1 MKLGLIGAGKMGM
14 SILSGITNNGI
25 FKKENITICV
35 RREEKFK
42 ELKDEGYNVTYDPKE
57 AYEKT
62 DILVLAIKPQ
72 GFEEM
77 LNILKDVKKNSLIIS
92 VAAGIKIEYINS
104 YLKGRIVRVMP
115 NTPATIGYGT
125 TAISLFNT
133 TDDDR
138 VIVDQ
143 IFKSIGTVAYIDE
156 KMMND
161 VTPCNGSMPAYVF
174 YFIRAFVNSAVEAGF
189 DLETAKKLVAS
200 SVLGS
205 AKLLMESTKDLDT
218 LISDVCSK
226 GGTTIEGIYV
236 FDNANLNKIIDDCFK
251 ACAKRAKELG
261 EK

>member
-14 SILSGITNNGI
+14 SILSGITAKKI
-25 FKKENITICV
+25 FKKEDILVCV
-35 RREEKFK
+35 RREDAYNN
-42 ELKDEGYNVTYDPKE
+42 LKNDGYNPTYSMKE
-57 AYEKT
+57 CYQNS
-62 DILVLAIKPQ
+62 DILILAIKPQ
-72 GFEEM
+72 GFEAM
-77 LNILKDVKKNSLIIS
+77 LEELKDIKKDCLIIS
-92 VAAGIKIEYINS
+92 VAAGIKIEYIYK

-133 TDDDR
+133 NEDDKN
-138 VIVDQ
+138 IVDK
-143 IFKSIGTVAYIDE
+143 IFKSIGTVVYIEE

-174 YFIRAFVNSAVEAGF
+174 YFIRAFVKSAIDAGF
-189 DLETAKKLVAS
+189 DLETAKSLVAS

-205 AKLLMESTKDLDT
+205 AKLLMESNKDLDT
-218 LISDVCSK
+218 LINDVCSK

-236 FDNANLNKIIDDCFK
+236 FDNANFNKIIDDCFK